1 MKDWRGT
8 PIVNGSIVVYPSR
21 QGSSL
26 WMSEGEVVGLKPF
39 TVKKKGSQR
48 TSHPAIERVTV
59 IS

>member
-8 PIVNGSIVVYPSR
+8 PIAVGSIVVYPSR

-26 WMSEGEVVGLKPF
+26 WMSEGEVVATKPF

-59 IS
+59 IT